1 MNFSWTCEFYMPIR
15 CMVVTVHVICEGL
28 PQGSILG
35 PTLSLLYIN
44 DLPDNAI
51 CINGNYPDDTIFYS
65 KCDQPSD
72 LWQQLGLASE
82 KRLISMLEILN
93 LLCLT
98 SLITLVLL
106 I

>member
-44 DLPDNAI
+44 DLLNA
-51 CINGNYPDDTIFYS
+51 GNTKLALF
-65 KCDQPSD
+65 DQSNNSGAID
-72 LWQQLGLASE
+72 MKWMGLFPR
-82 KRLISMLEILN
+82 KN
-93 LLCLT
+93 
-98 SLITLVLL
+98 
-106 I
+106 